1 MLPADRAGMEWLL
14 KRGRGL
20 LSYCLV
26 GYILDGVQPA
36 VRLGLRLTDGGKAAV
51 KVRAAKED
59 AASVASA
66 AMSAWPIMANDNG
79 S

>member
-1 MLPADRAGMEWLL
+1 MEWLL

-20 LSYCLV
+20 LPYCLV

-51 KVRAAKED
+51 KVRAAKK
-59 AASVASA
+59 
-66 AMSAWPIMANDNG
+66 MLPQW
-79 S
+79 

>member
-1 MLPADRAGMEWLL
+1 MEWLL

-20 LSYCLV
+20 LPYCLV

-51 KVRAAKED
+51 KVRAAKKMLPQCHFQV
-59 AASVASA
+59 SQQASA
-66 AMSAWPIMANDNG
+66 AMSAWPIMASDN
-79 S
+79 SS

>member
-20 LSYCLV
+20 LPYCLV

-51 KVRAAKED
+51 KVRAAKKMLPQC
-59 AASVASA
+59 A
-66 AMSAWPIMANDNG
+66 AMSAWPIMADDN
-79 S
+79 SS